1 MSVFRSRPVV
11 ERAILLGLRLPHQKR
26 WEVEESM
33 EELGRLAESA
43 GAEVVTSVVQERSAP
58 TPALHYGRGKAEE
71 VGELARALG
80 ATLLISDDALTP
92 VQERNLSRAAAVRV
106 IDRTALILDIF
117 AQRARTSEGKLQVE
131 LAQLT
136 YLLPRLVGQWKHLE
150 RLGGG
155 IGTRGPGETQLESDR
170 RVIRR
175 RIGQIHEALR
185 DVQRHRRLLR
195 EHRRDV
201 GLPVVALVG
210 YTNAGK
216 TTLLNRIAG
225 AHAPTADQ
233 LFVTL
238 DPAARLVAGGG
249 RPPFVLTDTVGFIQ
263 KLPTQLVAAFK
274 ATLEELDDAALLL
287 HVVDASHPRARQ
299 HMGAVYAVL
308 AELGLESRPT
318 LVVMNK
324 VDRLAERS
332 GFLRELASEGGVATS
347 ARTGEGVETLLER
360 VDQVLGSGRARRR
373 LRLPYA
379 RAAVLP
385 VLYER
390 GRVLGREDRPDGIWL
405 DVEVPGSLAGLVRP
419 FQVVGADGD
428 GTDPVARAGTAP
440 RGRPGRRATLQEAER

>member
-1 MSVFRSRPVV
+1 VSRTQTAVD
-11 ERAILLGLRLPHQKR
+11 RAILIGLRLPRQKR

-33 EELGRLAESA
+33 EELSRLAESA
-43 GAEVVTSVVQERSAP
+43 GAEVLTSVVQERSAP
-58 TPALHYGRGKAEE
+58 TPPLHYGRGKVDE
-71 VGELARALG
+71 VRELARATG
-80 ATLLISDDALTP
+80 ATLLISDDGLTP
-92 VQERNLSRAAAVRV
+92 IQERNLSRALAIRV

-185 DVQRHRRLLR
+185 NVQRHRRLLR
-195 EHRRDV
+195 EHRRDL

-225 AHAPTADQ
+225 ASAPTADQ

-238 DPAARLVAGGG
+238 DPAARLVSGGG
-249 RPPFVLTDTVGFIQ
+249 RPPFVLTDTVGFIR

-274 ATLEELDDAALLL
+274 ATLEELEDAALLL
-287 HVVDASHPRARQ
+287 HVVDASHPRAREQ
-299 HMGAVYAVL
+299 MASVHQIL
-308 AELGLESRPT
+308 AELGLETRAA

-324 VDRLAERS
+324 VDRLTERN
-332 GFLRELASEGGVATS
+332 GFLRELASEGGVAVS
-347 ARTGEGVETLLER
+347 ARTGEGLETLLER
-360 VDQVLGSGRARRR
+360 VDQALGGARTACR

-379 RAAVLP
+379 RAAVLGA
-385 VLYER
+385 LYQR
-390 GRVLGREDRPDGIWL
+390 GRVLGREDRSDGIWL
-405 DVEVPGSLAGLVRP
+405 DVEVPRSLDGLVRP
-419 FQVVGADGD
+419 FLLASVDDVDGHATRTGAGAA
-428 GTDPVARAGTAP
+428 PRSRAG
-440 RGRPGRRATLQEAER
+440 GRTLQEAGR

>member
-1 MSVFRSRPVV
+1 VPRLQTAVD
-11 ERAILLGLRLPHQKR
+11 RAILIGLRLPRQKR

-33 EELGRLAESA
+33 EELSRLAESA
-43 GAEVVTSVVQERSAP
+43 GGEVLTTIVQERSAP
-58 TPALHYGRGKAEE
+58 TPRLHYGKGKVDE
-71 VGELARALG
+71 VRALARDLG

-92 VQERNLSRAAAVRV
+92 IQERNLSRALDLRV

-136 YLLPRLVGQWKHLE
+136 YLLPRLVGQWAHLE

-175 RIGQIHEALR
+175 RIGQIHEELR

-216 TTLLNRIAG
+216 TTLLNRISG
-225 AHAPTADQ
+225 ASGTTADQ

-238 DPAARLVAGGG
+238 DPAARLVSGSG
-249 RPPFVLTDTVGFIQ
+249 RAPFVLTDTVGFIQ

-274 ATLEELDDAALLL
+274 ATLEELAEAELLL
-287 HVVDASHPRARQ
+287 HVVDVSHPRARE
-299 HMGAVYAVL
+299 HMSAVHGVL
-308 AELGLESRPT
+308 ADLGLEERPT
-318 LVVMNK
+318 IAVMNK
-324 VDRLAERS
+324 VDRLTERN
-332 GFLRELASEGGVATS
+332 GLLRELQSEGGTAVS
-347 ARTGEGVETLLER
+347 ALTGEGVAALLDR
-360 VDQVLGSGRARRR
+360 IDGALRATRLALR
-373 LRLPYA
+373 LRLPYD
-379 RAAVLP
+379 RAGVLSAI
-385 VLYER
+385 YAR
-390 GRVLGREDRPDGIWL
+390 GRVIAREDRADGIWV
-405 DVEVPGSLAGLVRP
+405 DVEVPRSLQGAVQPYRIAGGGEDG
-419 FQVVGADGD
+419 GATRWAAPAAR
-428 GTDPVARAGTAP
+428 GTF
-440 RGRPGRRATLQEAER
+440 LQEAGG